1 MSVYS
6 RLLKNSAVFAIGNL
20 GTKLISF
27 ILVPIYTYSLSKEQ
41 YGSTDL
47 ITTTISLLLPLI
59 SLSIYD
65 AMLRF
70 SMDKNYSKT
79 EVFSNGII
87 VMFFCFIFFILFYPL
102 LNNLEPFKHFII
114 YFYILLFCQLLNTIL
129 LQFIR
134 GIGKVKLFA
143 FTGIISA
150 LILLITASVLLLIF
164 NMGIDGYF
172 ISLIASN
179 LVSCFILFIF
189 GDVKKFINFTNLKPE
204 ITKEMLLYSVP
215 LIPNAMMWW
224 VMNASD
230 RYMIT
235 YFVGISA
242 NGLYAVANK
251 IPSLLN
257 VINSIFF
264 QAWQMS
270 AIEEADSNNK
280 SIFYSKVFNIIS
292 SLMFI
297 STSILIVLLKF
308 IMKIFVA
315 EQFYESWKYSP
326 FLFLGVVFSCFSAF
340 LGTNYIAAK
349 DTKGVFKTSIVGAF
363 INLILNVLL
372 IPLIG
377 INGASIATMISFAV
391 IWYLRIIDTK
401 KFVHIK
407 VNFMKFSFTL
417 ILIFFQIGILQLNI
431 TYEFMVQVL
440 LLFFILLINKETI
453 VEITETI
460 KKRFLKSKI
469 L

>member
-1 MSVYS
+1 MSAYNK
-6 RLLKNSAVFAIGNL
+6 LLKNSAVFAIGNL

-27 ILVPIYTYSLSKEQ
+27 ILVPIYTYSLTKEQ

-47 ITTTISLLLPLI
+47 ITTTISLLLPLL

-70 SMDKNYSKT
+70 SMDKNYNKT
-79 EVFSNGII
+79 DVFSNGII
-87 VMFFCFIFFILFYPL
+87 VIFFSFIFFVLFYPVII
-102 LNNLEPFKHFII
+102 NLEPFKHFII
-114 YFYILLFCQLLNTIL
+114 YFYVLLFCQLLNTIL
-129 LQFIR
+129 LQFVR

-164 NMGIDGYF
+164 NIGIDGYF
-172 ISLIASN
+172 VSLIASN
-179 LVSCFILFIF
+179 FVSCIILFVF
-189 GDVKKFINFTNLKPE
+189 GDIKKFITFRNLKPE

-257 VINSIFF
+257 IINSIFF
-264 QAWQMS
+264 QAWQLS

-297 STSILIVLLKF
+297 STSILLVLLKF
-308 IMKIFVA
+308 IMRFFVA
-315 EQFYESWKYSP
+315 EQFYDAWKYSP

-363 INLILNVLL
+363 INIILNLVL
-372 IPLIG
+372 IPIIG
-377 INGASIATMISFAV
+377 VNGASIATMVSFAL

-407 VNFMKFSFTL
+407 VNYINFSFN
-417 ILIFFQIGILQLNI
+417 LIFIFLQIGILHFNI
-431 TYEFMVQVL
+431 KYEFIFQIL
-440 LLFFILLINKETI
+440 LLIIILLINKETI
-453 VEITETI
+453 VNMTENI
-460 KKRFLKSKI
+460 KKKFL
-469 L
+469 